1 VTAGEET
8 RARPTGV
15 MQTKSGAAGLSI
27 ASNSFLIAIKIAAGA
42 ITGSIAII
50 TEAVHSAIDLMASI
64 IAFISVRKAAEPAD
78 ADHPYGH
85 ERVENLAAAI
95 EGMLIVIGAGVIV
108 FEATRRLVDAT
119 GQVDALGVGLGV
131 AAFSMLANLV
141 VSTFLYRRASALHS
155 PALEG
160 DAAHLR
166 TDAMTS
172 AGLLVGLGLVEIT
185 GIVAFD
191 SITAL
196 LIAVAIV
203 VAGIRILSRSSR
215 VLVDEAPPPEEL
227 DRIEAAIA
235 AAREPEVAGYHK
247 LRARRSGAH
256 RHIDLH
262 VQFRSG
268 TTLERAHELA
278 HKLREAIERAI
289 PYSDVLIHVEPEGSV
304 TPEEED
310 QPLRHGRL

>member
-1 VTAGEET
+1 MSVL
-8 RARPTGV
+8 RS
-15 MQTKSGAAGLSI
+15 KSGAAGLSI
-27 ASNSFLIAIKIAAGA
+27 VSNSILIALKIAAGA
-42 ITGSIAII
+42 ITGSIAIL
-50 TEAVHSAIDLMASI
+50 TEAVHSSIDLVASV

-85 ERVENLAAAI
+85 ERVENLAAVI
-95 EGMLIVIGAGVIV
+95 EGMLIVIGAGIIV
-108 FEATRRLVDAT
+108 FEATHRLVDPP
-119 GQVDALGVGLGV
+119 GEIDLLVVGIAV
-131 AAFSMLANLV
+131 AAFSTLANAS
-141 VSTFLYRRASALHS
+141 VSTFLFQRARELRS

-172 AGLLVGLGLVEIT
+172 AGLLIGLGLVEVT
-185 GIVAFD
+185 GVIAFD

-203 VAGIRILSRSSR
+203 AAGIRILSRSSR

-227 DRIEAAIA
+227 DRIEEAIA
-235 AAREPEVAGYHK
+235 SAREREVVGYHK
-247 LRARRSGAH
+247 LRARRSGSH

-262 VQFRSG
+262 VQFESG

-278 HKLREAIERAI
+278 HELRRAIEDAI